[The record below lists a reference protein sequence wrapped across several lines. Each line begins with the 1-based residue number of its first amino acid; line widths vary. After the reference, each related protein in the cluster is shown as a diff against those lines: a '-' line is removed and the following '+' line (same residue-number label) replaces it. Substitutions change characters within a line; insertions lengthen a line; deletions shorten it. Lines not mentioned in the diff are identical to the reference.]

1 MAGPPPLVRALIRR
15 AWCRCS
21 PPVVPPARR
30 AGLGSTTTT
39 QSGAGS
45 SPNLERW
52 FERCV
57 HKFRGSHGAGSRKAG
72 MFAGVM
78 VAPRPRR
85 VRGRYAIWPRG
96 SKCSPRRGAAANK
109 KKGARAL
116 RVKDGLKAQFT
127 PPPTPSKKILYKI
140 RFGVVAGECVTPRN
154 ISGLAFQPVRR
165 RKSGRPYTARRR
177 VVPVSDLWEFG
188 PFRFPAC
195 RNP

>member
-21 PPVVPPARR
+21 PPVAPPARR

-78 VAPRPRR
+78 VAPRPRI

-96 SKCSPRRGAAANK
+96 SKYSPRRVAAANK
-109 KKGARAL
+109 EKAAQARRGKG
-116 RVKDGLKAQFT
+116 RVKSSIYTT
-127 PPPTPSKKILYKI
+127 PNPLQKD
-140 RFGVVAGECVTPRN
+140 FVQN
-154 ISGLAFQPVRR
+154 
-165 RKSGRPYTARRR
+165 
-177 VVPVSDLWEFG
+177 
-188 PFRFPAC
+188 PFWC
-195 RNP
+195 GSW